1 MTQNNQQPTPKIS
14 AAHKAFLTISIMLA
28 TLMQILDTT
37 IANVALPHMQGSL
50 SATQDQVTWILT
62 SYIIV
67 SAIMTS
73 PTGWLVGRFG
83 SKNVLLV
90 AIVGFTIASA
100 LCGVASSITQMVAYR
115 MLQGAF
121 GAAIVPTSQTILL
134 DINPKEK
141 HAVAMAIW
149 GMGIMIGPI
158 LGPVLGG
165 YLTEHYSWRFVFYI
179 NLPIGVLSFLGV
191 SAFLGG
197 AITHKN
203 PFDAFGFLTLSLAIG
218 TMQLILDRGE
228 QVAWFESIEI
238 ISYSCVSVSA
248 FWMFLFHS
256 YFTAHPFL
264 NPLIFRDRN
273 YLTAV
278 IFIFCVGTILMGTLA
293 LLPSFMQNLMGYTVL
308 DVGLLMAPRG
318 IGTMV
323 AIMFVGKSS
332 GKVDLRLL
340 IFLGLVLM
348 ALSLYEMSQFSTFVP
363 VNQIIWTGFIQG
375 MGLGVIFSSLTT
387 IGFST
392 IDPKLRPEAT
402 SFFSLMRNLGGSV
415 GISLVISLLS
425 RGMHKNRSYLA
436 EHVTPYNMAEIF
448 QGRNLSTALGSLNAE
463 ITSQAS
469 TIAYVNN
476 FTIMMWVAICLA
488 PMVLLLRNP
497 PTNQTKVF

>member
-293 LLPSFMQNLMGYTVL
+293 LLPSFMQNLMGYINDENL
-308 DVGLLMAPRG
+308 NLM
-318 IGTMV
+318 
-323 AIMFVGKSS
+323 
-332 GKVDLRLL
+332 
-340 IFLGLVLM
+340 
-348 ALSLYEMSQFSTFVP
+348 
-363 VNQIIWTGFIQG
+363 
-375 MGLGVIFSSLTT
+375 
-387 IGFST
+387 
-392 IDPKLRPEAT
+392 DP
-402 SFFSLMRNLGGSV
+402 
-415 GISLVISLLS
+415 
-425 RGMHKNRSYLA
+425 HY
-436 EHVTPYNMAEIF
+436 
-448 QGRNLSTALGSLNAE
+448 Q
-463 ITSQAS
+463 
-469 TIAYVNN
+469 
-476 FTIMMWVAICLA
+476 W
-488 PMVLLLRNP
+488 
-497 PTNQTKVF
+497 